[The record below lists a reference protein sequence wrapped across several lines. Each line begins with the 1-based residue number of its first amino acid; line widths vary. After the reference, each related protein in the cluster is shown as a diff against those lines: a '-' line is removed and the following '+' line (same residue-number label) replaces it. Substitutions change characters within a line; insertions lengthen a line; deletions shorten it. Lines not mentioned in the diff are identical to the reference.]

1 MSNPFVWLGSGGSVQ
16 AADSNFLQFQLKNKD
31 DALQELNASLA
42 DVVRGPPRSV
52 VCVDPTRTH
61 AACSRHTTPLAQEAK
76 HETLHAENMELKR
89 QVLQLEAELEEAVAL
104 AEEVSAANVAATATE
119 AGTNGHSRHSSEDFE
134 MLQLQVQERDAT
146 IVALHKQVTELKA
159 AAAAAAATAAA
170 ATAAAAHTNGHSSSS
185 KPRVVS
191 PARATR
197 LPSAL
202 RQPRGRA
209 VARGRPS
216 TAKSRLARP
225 AGGAMSRRAAPSG
238 GIVRRVASSN
248 KARASSTSSK

>member
-1 MSNPFVWLGSGGSVQ
+1 M
-16 AADSNFLQFQLKNKD
+16 
-31 DALQELNASLA
+31 
-42 DVVRGPPRSV
+42 
-52 VCVDPTRTH
+52 
-61 AACSRHTTPLAQEAK
+61 
-76 HETLHAENMELKR
+76 HAENMELKR

-104 AEEVSAANVAATATE
+104 AEEVSAATVAATATE

-185 KPRVVS
+185 SSKPRVVS

-238 GIVRRVASSN
+238 GIVRRVTSSN
-248 KARASSTSSK
+248 KARASSNSSK

>member
-1 MSNPFVWLGSGGSVQ
+1 M
-16 AADSNFLQFQLKNKD
+16 
-31 DALQELNASLA
+31 
-42 DVVRGPPRSV
+42 
-52 VCVDPTRTH
+52 
-61 AACSRHTTPLAQEAK
+61 
-76 HETLHAENMELKR
+76 HAENMELKR

-104 AEEVSAANVAATATE
+104 AEEVSAATVAATATE

-185 KPRVVS
+185 SKPRVVS

-248 KARASSTSSK
+248 KARASSNSSK